1 MTAEVLDIIDGHI
14 TCSDIKA
21 EQLADF
27 VALLLVAH
35 GDVGD
40 EALKILQD
48 EWYQKYVTYNGGRH
62 LGRRAVPTLCNKK
75 SKVFFAKFFLF
86 SIQIM

>member
-1 MTAEVLDIIDGHI
+1 MEMELLVTMTAEVLDIIDGHI

-48 EWYQKYVTYNGGRH
+48 E
-62 LGRRAVPTLCNKK
+62 
-75 SKVFFAKFFLF
+75 
-86 SIQIM
+86 